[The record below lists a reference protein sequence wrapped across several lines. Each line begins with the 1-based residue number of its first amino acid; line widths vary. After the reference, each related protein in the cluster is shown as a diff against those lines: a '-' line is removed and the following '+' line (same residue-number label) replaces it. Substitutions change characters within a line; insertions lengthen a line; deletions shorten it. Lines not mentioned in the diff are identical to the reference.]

1 MLELFSTHILKPVAI
16 KVALRI
22 VGINRSLSYT
32 ADSIFSELVKPLR
45 RRRIFELD
53 TTITL
58 IKPSGYLD
66 NPRSGESG
74 FLEQEVPMLL
84 SSERL
89 QILRQEELERSAQVY
104 LQKLSDLEDPYDDD
118 GRSLRNA
125 VVFWQAM
132 AIVGRSIPEDADVVI
147 FARPDVLYARQ
158 VLIALRVFAL
168 FLLRKIGRHSL
179 FAPSWGNFGGIND
192 RFAIMSRSLVGRYF
206 GRLEFL
212 KLWPVDVPLSSER
225 LLAFVMEGTDIRRSI
240 YTPMVRVRIG
250 GRIEQADLG
259 LLDTPTVV
267 HRWRD
272 LLVKS
277 KRKFKKVARSVWGTQ
292 I

>member
-1 MLELFSTHILKPVAI
+1 MGI
-16 KVALRI
+16 KVSLRL
-22 VGINRSLSYT
+22 VGINRSLSFT

-45 RRRIFELD
+45 RPWIFDLD

-58 IKPSGYLD
+58 IQPSGYLD

-74 FLEQEVPMLL
+74 FLEQKVPLPL
-84 SSERL
+84 GCERL
-89 QILRQEELERSAQVY
+89 EILRQEELERSAQVH
-104 LQKLSDLEDPYDDD
+104 LEKLLDLNDPYDDD

-132 AIVGRSIPEDADVVI
+132 DIVGRSIPEDADVVI
-147 FARPDVLYARQ
+147 FARPDLLYSRQ

-192 RFAIMSRSLVGRYF
+192 RFALMSRSLVRQYF

-212 KLWPVDVPLSSER
+212 NLWPAAVPLSSEL
-225 LLAFVMEGTDIRRSI
+225 LLAFAMEGADIRRSI

-250 GRIEQADLG
+250 GRIEQADLV
-259 LLDTPTVV
+259 LLETPPIIQ
-267 HRWRD
+267 RWRD
-272 LLVKS
+272 FLVKS
-277 KRKFKKVARSVWGTQ
+277 KLRFKKVARTFLGDANIGSEKGN
-292 I
+292 